1 MKSFGDLTKEEKMT
15 LVAAWIDGEDIEHFC
30 LPDQWHLVK
39 QPSWQNN
46 AVYRVVDKRPQID
59 WSHVSPEYNWLA
71 MDEDG
76 DHWLYEKK
84 PSRVRDGWSDVCGMT
99 EPHAFRSFKKGNCDW
114 KESLIGR
121 DKK

>member
-1 MKSFGDLTKEEKMT
+1 MKKFGDLTKEEKMT
-15 LVAAWIDGEDIEHFC
+15 LVAAWIDGEDVEHFC

-46 AVYRVVDKRPQID
+46 AAYRVRAEKRPQID
-59 WSHVSPEYNWLA
+59 WSHVAPEYNWLA

-76 DHWLYEKK
+76 DHWLYEEK
-84 PSRVRDGWSDVCGMT
+84 PCLYPGEWRGAGASCPR
-99 EPHAFRSFKKGNCDW
+99 ALASFKKGNCDW